1 MEKQESIEYIRQ
13 LLEKQEK
20 LERLNQTTA
29 DTALALDK
37 AQKALETYQ
46 IRIQEELDQV
56 IKKQRSMIQN
66 RLDREVQLAQRKVE
80 QAEKQRA
87 QEKNRQKKDH
97 IADATEEYRGRI
109 RLARSKVKS
118 DIKKEKIPGI
128 CKRDIWFSL
137 FMPTFLT
144 DYVLLALTWL
154 TVALGIPAIIY
165 LLIPN
170 RQIWHFYILFPLF
183 VVSTILVYIKIYQ
196 ATVGKHREILKE
208 CREQINEIHEL
219 KERIRKTEKN
229 INRSDDESSYELKEL
244 DEKIEQARNL
254 LNQAKTNQEAGMQ
267 EFEQKTRLEI
277 ADEFREKSK
286 EKLEQLTGAMNE
298 LSKEKNLSMELAAEL
313 HLELIDDYE
322 AKIGA
327 ENMTRPRLE
336 QILQNLEN
344 GSADTLESALE
355 IPASAQNV
363 VH

>member
-29 DTALALDK
+29 DTTLALDK

-56 IKKQRSMIQN
+56 VKKQKGILQS
-66 RLDREVQLAQRKVE
+66 RLEKEVQSAQRKVE
-80 QAEKQRA
+80 QAEKQRT

-97 IADATEEYRGRI
+97 IADATQEYRGRI

-118 DIKKEKIPGI
+118 DIRKEKIPGI

-144 DYVLLALTWL
+144 DYVLMALTWL
-154 TVALGIPAIIY
+154 VAALGIPALIY
-165 LLIPN
+165 LLIPD

-183 VVSTILVYIKIYQ
+183 VISTILIYIKIYQ
-196 ATVGKHREILKE
+196 VTVGTHRETLKE

-229 INRSDDESSYELKEL
+229 IDRSDDESFYELKEL

-254 LNQAKTNQEAGMQ
+254 LNQAKNNQEAGMQ
-267 EFEQKTRLEI
+267 EFEQKIRLEI

-286 EKLEQLTGAMNE
+286 EKLEQLTEAMNE

-322 AKIGA
+322 TKIGA